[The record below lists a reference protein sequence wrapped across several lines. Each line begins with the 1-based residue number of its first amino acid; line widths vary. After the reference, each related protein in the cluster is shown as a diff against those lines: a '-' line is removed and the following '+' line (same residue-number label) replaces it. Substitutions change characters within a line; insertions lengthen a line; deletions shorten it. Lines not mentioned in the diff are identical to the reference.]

1 MSPRLATSFRS
12 FLIGSSLRGQLTAL
26 DQTIHQA
33 WSSHIHHWWAVVGWL
48 YLSTYMYV
56 SCIYVPACPSP
67 SSSFEWWHSGWSVV
81 WSLSELWSMINR
93 WFLIHPGSTLKVFV
107 SKATATIDYLCSSVS
122 ESSEDDHQSLHLACG
137 WFSPE
142 GIRNR
147 MRIRRIWFFLR
158 LVDCFENTTEIEDD
172 NRWVWV
178 SSRLELKRGETVRL
192 STAAKMSKVGRKD
205 ITWSLGRRSR
215 GLSAW
220 GCSTYIYMYI
230 CILGST
236 VFGHWSRISSGKPS
250 WVSSCQSWWSSKH
263 LNKWVWR
270 VLMKLRW
277 TEIWANYTSFVTIE
291 LIAN

>member
-1 MSPRLATSFRS
+1 
-12 FLIGSSLRGQLTAL
+12 
-26 DQTIHQA
+26 
-33 WSSHIHHWWAVVGWL
+33 
-48 YLSTYMYV
+48 
-56 SCIYVPACPSP
+56 
-67 SSSFEWWHSGWSVV
+67 
-81 WSLSELWSMINR
+81 
-93 WFLIHPGSTLKVFV
+93 
-107 SKATATIDYLCSSVS
+107 
-122 ESSEDDHQSLHLACG
+122 
-137 WFSPE
+137 
-142 GIRNR
+142 

-236 VFGHWSRISSGKPS
+236 VFGH
-250 WVSSCQSWWSSKH
+250 
-263 LNKWVWR
+263 
-270 VLMKLRW
+270 
-277 TEIWANYTSFVTIE
+277 
-291 LIAN
+291 